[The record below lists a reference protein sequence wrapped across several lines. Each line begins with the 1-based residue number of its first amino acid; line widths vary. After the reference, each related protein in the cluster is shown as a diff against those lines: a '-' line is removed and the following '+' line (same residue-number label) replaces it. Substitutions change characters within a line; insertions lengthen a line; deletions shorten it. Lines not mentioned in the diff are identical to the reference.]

1 MEFRGKSGGIWGLE
15 EATKVGAAPRAALAE
30 RFTDRNLRSN
40 D

>member
-1 MEFRGKSGGIWGLE
+1 MEFRGKSGGIGGPD
-15 EATKVGAAPRAALAE
+15 EASKAGAEPRAALAE